1 MLRRLLL
8 GSTLALLVTPPGA
21 PRGGSGRTG
30 AGAHR
35 STTTSV
41 RRRAAVPGPA
51 RAPASVSRI
60 AFGPDD
66 VLFLA
71 DWKQARVHAVT
82 LPASRAD
89 TAVPFNIRD
98 LETPLRRALRT
109 TDVTLE
115 DLAARPHSGEMYV
128 AVSIGPARTPAV
140 LVVAANGSVRRL
152 DLAHLPT
159 TSAALEKPPTGL
171 TKFWDS
177 VPDRSFTV
185 TDLRWHDGRLY
196 VAGLSNQ
203 AFASTLRILPYPF
216 GGAGRAMA
224 SVEMYHTSHNQME
237 TRAPIRAMAFTE
249 IDGKP
254 VLLAAYLCTPLVTIP
269 VDALRDGA
277 HVTAKTI
284 AELGDAGVPANIVPF
299 TVPAPAGGTPQPVVL
314 VVNLNRPSNVIPLAS
329 IAAAQAR
336 PGYATPVGFGT
347 SEGVQSVDA
356 SMGTILRVADQS
368 ARFLVV
374 LRRDLATGHAQL
386 VSVDK
391 SAGFRLSDFDLS
403 EFMFPDYRYAGA
415 FQRQYI
421 KPAQNMLKREEGFP
435 QLVTP

>member
-1 MLRRLLL
+1 MLSFLL
-8 GSTLALLVTPPGA
+8 GSTLALPVTPHAA
-21 PRGGSGRTG
+21 PRRAGD
-30 AGAHR
+30 GAHR
-35 STTTSV
+35 PTPAVV
-41 RRRAAVPGPA
+41 RRHAAPA
-51 RAPASVSRI
+51 PDPAPASVSRI

-71 DWKQARVHAVT
+71 DWKLARVHAFT

-89 TAVPFNIRD
+89 TAVPFNVRD
-98 LETPLRRALRT
+98 LETPLRRALGT
-109 TDVTLE
+109 PDVTLE
-115 DLAARPHSGEMYV
+115 DLAARPHGGELYV
-128 AVSIGPARTPAV
+128 AASVGPARTPAV
-140 LVVAANGSVRRL
+140 VVVAANGSVRRL
-152 DLAHLPT
+152 DLAHLPR
-159 TSAALEKPPTGL
+159 TSAALDRPPTSL

-216 GGAGRAMA
+216 GAGGRAMA

-249 IDGKP
+249 IDGEP
-254 VLLAAYLCTPLVTIP
+254 VLLAAYVCTPLVTIP
-269 VDALRDGA
+269 VAALRDGA

-284 AELGDAGVPANIVPF
+284 AELGDAGLPVNIVPF
-299 TVPAPAGGTPQPVVL
+299 TMPASAGGAAQSMVL
-314 VVNLNRPSNVIPLAS
+314 VANLNRPSDVIPLAS
-329 IAAAQAR
+329 IAEAHR
-336 PGYATPVGFGT
+336 KPGYATPVAFGT
-347 SEGVQSVDA
+347 SEGVRSVAA
-356 SMGTILRVADQS
+356 SMGSILRVADQS
-368 ARFLVV
+368 PRFLVA

-391 SAGFRLSDFDLS
+391 SAGFRLSDLDLS
-403 EFMFPDYRYAGA
+403 EYMFPDYRYAGE
-415 FQRQYI
+415 FQQRSI

-435 QLVTP
+435 QLVKP

>member
-1 MLRRLLL
+1 MRRP
-8 GSTLALLVTPPGA
+8 TPA
-21 PRGGSGRTG
+21 
-30 AGAHR
+30 
-35 STTTSV
+35 
-41 RRRAAVPGPA
+41 RASA

-71 DWKQARVHAVT
+71 DWKQARVHAIT

-89 TAVPFNIRD
+89 AAAPFNVRD
-98 LETPLRRALRT
+98 LEAPLRRALGT
-109 TDVTLE
+109 SDVTLE
-115 DLAARPHSGEMYV
+115 DLAVRPHSGETYV
-128 AVSIGPARTPAV
+128 AASVGPARAPAV
-140 LVVAANGSVRRL
+140 LVVTANGAVRRL
-152 DLAHLPT
+152 DLPHLPT
-159 TSAALEKPPTGL
+159 TSAALDKPPTGL

-185 TDLRWHDGRLY
+185 TDMRWHGGRLY
-196 VAGLSNQ
+196 VAGLANQ

-216 GGAGRAMA
+216 GAASAMT
-224 SVEMYHTSHNQME
+224 SVEMYHTSHNQIE

-249 IDGKP
+249 IDGTP

-277 HVTAKTI
+277 HVTGKTI
-284 AELGDAGVPANIVPF
+284 AELGDAGVPVDVVPF
-299 TVPAPAGGTPQPVVL
+299 AMPDAAGGPPRPMVL
-314 VVNLNRPSNVIPLAS
+314 VANLNRPSDVIPLAS
-329 IAAAQAR
+329 IAEANAK
-336 PGYATPVGFGT
+336 PGYATPVAFGQ
-347 SEGVQSVDA
+347 SEGVRSVGA
-356 SMGTILRVADQS
+356 SMGSILRVADQS

-391 SAGFRLSDFDLS
+391 SAGFRLSDFDVS
-403 EFMFPDYRYAGA
+403 EFMFPDYRYAGE
-415 FQRQYI
+415 FQQKYI

-435 QLVTP
+435 QLVKP